1 MCQSAGLSFRWKSP
15 RADCRRT
22 ASESRTIADAAA
34 APNTAHSHVAN
45 SGCVLKKAGE
55 GQRMY
60 GAQMGDDASC
70 ANQKPTPTPIGTET
84 TRSAMAT
91 LNLIWGW

>member
-1 MCQSAGLSFRWKSP
+1 
-15 RADCRRT
+15 
-22 ASESRTIADAAA
+22 
-34 APNTAHSHVAN
+34 
-45 SGCVLKKAGE
+45 
-55 GQRMY
+55 
-60 GAQMGDDASC
+60 MGDDASC